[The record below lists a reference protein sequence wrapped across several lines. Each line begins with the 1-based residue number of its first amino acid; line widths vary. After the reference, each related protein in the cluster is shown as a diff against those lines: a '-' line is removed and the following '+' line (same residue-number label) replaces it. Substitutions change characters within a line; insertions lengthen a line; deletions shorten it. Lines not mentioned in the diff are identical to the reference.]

1 MKWWQ
6 EKTSLVITEV
16 QMKKLY
22 RAAGILLSALLLFS
36 CATTKNTDS
45 KNPADA
51 ADTDEEYPF
60 VSKLCTDNEII
71 NTYHGGKI
79 LKTYDELPPSF
90 KDTIVFECQSEY
102 YYNNKTETSV
112 YELIYIGVKAFD
124 SINIAEPLGKNT
136 PFANSTTEE
145 LKLICRSKN
154 LDRYLISISNV
165 IPKKYDGYYYYMPG
179 MLLNTTMKYLDFA
192 SIEEFSYE
200 WLYHHTV
207 EEDPDDPDWAPG
219 ASFVNWNACIK
230 AELPSYP
237 ELLEKPFSYSGVP
250 QESTT
255 TIIYKGIPFEL
266 YFQPGFKQY
275 LEDECKPG
283 DQIYFYVYVDS
294 CNFFSKSY
302 TAFVRDFSIASPEEI
317 IDERIQMVKERME

>member
-1 MKWWQ
+1 
-6 EKTSLVITEV
+6 
-16 QMKKLY
+16 MKKLY

-36 CATTKNTDS
+36 CATTKKADS

-51 ADTDEEYPF
+51 ADIDEELPF

-79 LKTYDELPPSF
+79 IKAYDELPPSF

-124 SINIAEPLGKNT
+124 GINIAESLEKNT
-136 PFANSTTEE
+136 PFANSTAEE

-179 MLLNTTMKYLDFA
+179 
-192 SIEEFSYE
+192 I
-200 WLYHHTV
+200 H
-207 EEDPDDPDWAPG
+207 
-219 ASFVNWNACIK
+219 
-230 AELPSYP
+230 
-237 ELLEKPFSYSGVP
+237 
-250 QESTT
+250 
-255 TIIYKGIPFEL
+255 FEL
-266 YFQPGFKQY
+266 YFQPGFKKY

-294 CNFFSKSY
+294 CNFFSKTY